1 MNSPV
6 TIYSALNL
14 HLFSGGI
21 AVESCLAPGFERARS
36 TIAVLEKLDV
46 GHLSPL
52 KARQH
57 AKRRRDFLPSYVRFV
72 GKRAEEGD
80 AATLLDGIGDLEVE
94 CFPEALDCRKDIRQ
108 SLWPFVSAGPRLNFL
123 EFGVVEIQR
132 NVGSVRCHE
141 LLEHLEIR
149 CVLQKLLKHSG
160 QVGRHE
166 IVPPSSFV
174 SSWRTKL
181 VGLARC
187 AVRTCR
193 WHSHAECSA
202 R

>member
-1 MNSPV
+1 MRATVGTCKIGADKSVTGMNSPV
-6 TIYSALNL
+6 TIYSASNL
-14 HLFSGGI
+14 HLFSRRI

-52 KARQH
+52 KARQQ

-72 GKRAEEGD
+72 SKSAEEGD
-80 AATLLDGIGDLEVE
+80 TASLLDSVGDLEVE

-149 CVLQKLLKHSG
+149 RVLQKLLKHSG
-160 QVGRHE
+160 QVGRH
-166 IVPPSSFV
+166 
-174 SSWRTKL
+174 
-181 VGLARC
+181 
-187 AVRTCR
+187 
-193 WHSHAECSA
+193 
-202 R
+202 